1 VCSRISRCR
10 CCFTRSSSRS
20 SCSSSVM
27 KVSPASESL
36 EWTVGLGARSSIRPL
51 HFHDLP
57 IGKVRL
63 CAPGADQVC
72 LHLLGRRRRS
82 EHLGAQLGE
91 PLDLLPG
98 RDVAR
103 LDVPEL
109 PNPLLP
115 LGSDWTADG
124 SMIVCAHHGPVE
136 RAIPFEWLTRGLPGG
151 RENDLSI

>member
-1 VCSRISRCR
+1 
-10 CCFTRSSSRS
+10 
-20 SCSSSVM
+20 M

-36 EWTVGLGARSSIRPL
+36 VWTVGLGARSSIRPL
-51 HFHDLP
+51 HFHGLP

-63 CAPGADQVC
+63 CAPGADQIC
-72 LHLLGRRRRS
+72 LHFLRGRRRS
-82 EHLGAQLGE
+82 EHLGAQLGK
-91 PLDLLPG
+91 PLDLLAG

-124 SMIVCAHHGPVE
+124 SVLVCAHHGPVE
-136 RAIPFEWLTRGLPGG
+136 KAMALEWLIHGSPGG
-151 RENDLSI
+151 RENAISITFSPRHRASRSLTVPA